1 MPNRIHLDHESPEG
15 LSSEC
20 GPEFS
25 SGLMLEF
32 IIRSRNKSQGK
43 EMQKTM
49 AQDDL
54 KKLIKESIREVLR
67 EERLGLCE
75 IMIPHASKKELH
87 EIHSKFGSPAD
98 YKDDEFT
105 DMTDWVKG

>member
-1 MPNRIHLDHESPEG
+1 MEE
-15 LSSEC
+15 
-20 GPEFS
+20 
-25 SGLMLEF
+25 
-32 IIRSRNKSQGK
+32 
-43 EMQKTM
+43 TM

-75 IMIPHASKKELH
+75 ILIPHVSKRELD
-87 EIHSKFGSPAD
+87 EIRTRIGSPVD
-98 YKDDEFT
+98 YRPDDFT

>member
-1 MPNRIHLDHESPEG
+1 MR
-15 LSSEC
+15 
-20 GPEFS
+20 
-25 SGLMLEF
+25 
-32 IIRSRNKSQGK
+32 
-43 EMQKTM
+43 KT

-75 IMIPHASKKELH
+75 IMIPRVSKKEMSQ
-87 EIHSKFGSPAD
+87 IHSELGSPVD
-98 YKDDEFT
+98 YRKDDFT

>member
-1 MPNRIHLDHESPEG
+1 MR
-15 LSSEC
+15 
-20 GPEFS
+20 
-25 SGLMLEF
+25 
-32 IIRSRNKSQGK
+32 
-43 EMQKTM
+43 KT

-75 IMIPHASKKELH
+75 IMIPRVSKKEMS
-87 EIHSKFGSPAD
+87 EIHSKLGSPAD
-98 YKDDEFT
+98 YRKDDFT